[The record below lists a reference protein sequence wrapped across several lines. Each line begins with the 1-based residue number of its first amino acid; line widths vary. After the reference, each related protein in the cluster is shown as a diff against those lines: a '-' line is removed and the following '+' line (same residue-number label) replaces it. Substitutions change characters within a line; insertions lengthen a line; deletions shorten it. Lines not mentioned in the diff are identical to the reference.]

1 MKPKKTI
8 LCVDDNEAELSIRKI
23 MLQTRGYH
31 VLVCRTAAQAI
42 ALFHSAAPDLVLATL
57 GLPAA
62 DDAWLI
68 QQIKTISPRTPTIA
82 LTERGSAGQYNTC
95 ADVVLTQGMHTTAH
109 LLEHIRV
116 LLIKRRSGTTATTTG
131 KLPARSLPQPTS
143 RIGAA

>member
-23 MLQTRGYH
+23 MLQTRGYR

-42 ALFHSAAPDLVLATL
+42 TLFLSAAPDLMLATL
-57 GLPAA
+57 ALPAA
-62 DDAWLI
+62 DGAWLI

-82 LTERGSAGQYNTC
+82 LTERGSACQYNTC

-109 LLEHIRV
+109 LLEQVRV
-116 LLIKRRSGTTATTTG
+116 LLIKRRSPSASSG
-131 KLPARSLPQPTS
+131 KPPAYSLPQPTS